1 MQPPRVAATTATAL
15 LALAATTPALAFAP
29 LPLPPRLLRQ
39 RGATVAMSSAPTSE
53 ATAAAPPAAQY
64 DGWQAEDGTW
74 YDALGARNGPPVNF
88 WRSSQ
93 TRRILEKTAALLEA
107 CEAVQSGE
115 TSDDS
120 ELKSVVA
127 WFGERNGMVKP
138 AAHQKAIGAWDLRSV
153 GQSASQPLK
162 LCMKLLGEVDEE
174 KGKPMAMEMGRDYPL
189 QVVVE
194 QDATEVCVDGVH
206 TTKSATTRAYSF
218 DATQLSKDA
227 QPAIT
232 SMLERLSSGVQGME
246 VVYLDNN
253 IRIERGVLDKSEEGP
268 LFVYVNAEA
277 QLVTKRK

>member
-1 MQPPRVAATTATAL
+1 
-15 LALAATTPALAFAP
+15 
-29 LPLPPRLLRQ
+29 
-39 RGATVAMSSAPTSE
+39 
-53 ATAAAPPAAQY
+53 
-64 DGWQAEDGTW
+64 
-74 YDALGARNGPPVNF
+74 
-88 WRSSQ
+88 
-93 TRRILEKTAALLEA
+93 
-107 CEAVQSGE
+107 
-115 TSDDS
+115 
-120 ELKSVVA
+120 
-127 WFGERNGMVKP
+127 
-138 AAHQKAIGAWDLRSV
+138 
-153 GQSASQPLK
+153 
-162 LCMKLLGEVDEE
+162 MKRLGEVDEE
-174 KGKPMAMEMGRDYPL
+174 TGKPMATEIGRDYPL
-189 QVVVE
+189 QVGIE